1 MNETRPTR
9 VRRRRARRG
18 FTLMEVLLVLAILVI
33 LGTLVGTNFTG
44 MFANAKISAAKA
56 QISALEKP
64 MELYMMDVGTY
75 PSTQQGLQA
84 LRTQPTDLADPT
96 KWLGPYLQKD
106 IPADPWGNQYGY
118 ELMPGGRQF
127 RIFSVGPDGAL
138 NTADDLQSVSG

>member
-1 MNETRPTR
+1 MNGRKR
-9 VRRRRARRG
+9 MSGRRRVRRG

-33 LGTLVGTNFTG
+33 LGTLVGTNFSG

-64 MELYMMDVGTY
+64 MELYMMDIGTY
-75 PSTQQGLQA
+75 PSNTQGLQA
-84 LRTQPTDLADPT
+84 LRTAPTDLADPT

-118 ELMPGGRQF
+118 ELISPKQF
-127 RIFSVGPDGAL
+127 RIFSVGPDGAQ
-138 NTADDLQSVSG
+138 NTQDDIQTVSG